1 MHAHRAYVPSVP
13 KTELTG
19 KNNKDET
26 KYNHAM
32 HQAEELQ
39 LLQNKVS
46 FGHMYPFSYSISIVQ
61 ALKSQLKCVAVSL
74 EIKVRIKMV

>member
-1 MHAHRAYVPSVP
+1 
-13 KTELTG
+13 
-19 KNNKDET
+19 
-26 KYNHAM
+26 M

-46 FGHMYPFSYSISIVQ
+46 FGHMYAFSYSISIVQ

-74 EIKVRIKMV
+74 EIKVHIKMV